1 MIRNKARVEGSI
13 CESWLLQEASSFI
26 SMYDKNKKKKK
37 DRHDDGGEIQLMT
50 GCLYG
55 DVLAE
60 VLGHIDQYI
69 GQKGVISTMP
79 ICVLSTTHQ
88 KPNSSRCE
96 LEVKFIFIQD
106 MTFIQ
111 ATN

>member
-1 MIRNKARVEGSI
+1 MVEKS
-13 CESWLLQEASSFI
+13 
-26 SMYDKNKKKKK
+26 
-37 DRHDDGGEIQLMT
+37 QLMT

-96 LEVKFIFIQD
+96 LEVKFIFIPFEYD
-106 MTFIQ
+106 VHWSYKFKFIFISDFMTRI
-111 ATN
+111 